1 MDSINLAKLH
11 LHWGTSQYKGKCY
24 RSYSLA
30 RTYRKN
36 GKNAK
41 EIVLKLGKLSE
52 AEVAQWRQLL
62 SVFKT
67 PGAFVTT
74 LEDIVVSRHYAYL
87 DVATAN
93 AIWAEWGLEPVFANA
108 KKSALGAATIARI
121 LTVNR
126 CIDPTSKSQTPP
138 WFERT
143 ALPWLLALP
152 VEELTAVR
160 IFRALTAIEASK
172 EALCRHLFTRLR
184 QQQPEAMDSVFYDLS
199 STTFSGTQCVLMKWG
214 HCKEGYRQH
223 VVLALVVNREG
234 LPFYWEVLPGE
245 TADTKTITWLLEQVK
260 ARFQVAQTTLVFD
273 RGMVSEAN
281 LVQLERAPIKYISA
295 MDKNQMEGLTGV
307 DLTGFSHLESERV
320 EVQARTLAEFTP
332 LDDNTYYRETRIV
345 GQRRYILCFNPG
357 LFTQQRRARQ
367 QALASFRTVV
377 DNRNAAL
384 RAAKKTR
391 HYQPT
396 YDKFKRHLDRLKLK
410 AFTDVHLR
418 AVSGPSAN
426 PDTAIRTYQATVTV
440 NEPAIRHAGRCDG
453 FWLLVT
459 NHTEKVNDHFNL
471 AASEVIRPYREKVV
485 IESAFRDLKS
495 FVDVKPVHVWTPV
508 HVKAH
513 YTCCVLA
520 HLLNRTLTLRLHQC
534 PGDLTQAI
542 AAHPKLYQTL
552 GECQINR
559 IEVDQLGLATYSMT
573 RPTPEQQEL
582 MARLG
587 LTKLLSSDIV
597 KKARSTMQA

>member
-1 MDSINLAKLH
+1 MNLAKLH
-11 LHWGTSQYKGKCY
+11 LHWGTSQYKGKRY

-30 RTYRKN
+30 RAYRKN

-74 LEDIVVSRHYAYL
+74 LEDIIVTRHYAYL

-93 AIWAEWGLEPVFANA
+93 AIWAEWELEAVFPND

-126 CIDPTSKSQTPP
+126 CIDPMSKSQTPH
-138 WFERT
+138 WFQRT
-143 ALPWLLALP
+143 ALPWLLAMP
-152 VEELTAVR
+152 AEELTAVR
-160 IFRALTAIEASK
+160 VFRALTAIEASK

-184 QQQPEAMDSVFYDLS
+184 QQQPEAMRSVFYDLS
-199 STTFSGTQCVLMKWG
+199 STTFSGTRCVLMKWG
-214 HCKEGYRQH
+214 HCKEGYQQH
-223 VVLALVVNREG
+223 VVLALVVNRDG
-234 LPFYWEVLPGE
+234 LPFYWEVLAGG
-245 TADTKTITWLLEQVK
+245 TADTKTITWLLEQLE

-273 RGMVSEAN
+273 RGMVSEDN
-281 LVQLERAPIKYISA
+281 LAQLERAHIKYISA
-295 MDKNQMEGLTGV
+295 MDKNQVERLTGV
-307 DLTGFSHLESERV
+307 DFTGFSHLDPERV
-320 EVQARTLAEFTP
+320 EVQARALAGFSP
-332 LDDNTYYRETRIV
+332 LNDNTYYRETRIV

-357 LFTQQRRARQ
+357 LFTQQRHARQ

-377 DNRNAAL
+377 DNLNAEL

-391 HYQPT
+391 HYQPS
-396 YDKFKRHLDRLKLK
+396 YDKFKRHLHRLKLK
-410 AFTDVHLR
+410 AFTDVNLQ
-418 AVSGPSAN
+418 AVSGPSAAN
-426 PDTAIRTYQATVTV
+426 PDTTIRTYQATVVV
-440 NEPAIRHAGRCDG
+440 NAQAMCHAGRCDG

-459 NHTEKVNDHFNL
+459 NHTEKIDDRFNL
-471 AASEVIRPYREKVV
+471 SASEAIRPYREKVV

-495 FVDVKPVHVWTPV
+495 FVDVKPVHVWTPA

-520 HLLNRTLTLRLHQC
+520 HLINRTLTLRLHQC
-534 PGDLTQAI
+534 PGDSTQAI
-542 AAHPKLYQTL
+542 VAHPKLYQTL
-552 GECQINR
+552 AECHINR
-559 IEVDQLGLATYSMT
+559 IEVDQLGSATYSMT
-573 RPTPEQQEL
+573 RPTPEQKEL
-582 MARLG
+582 MERLG